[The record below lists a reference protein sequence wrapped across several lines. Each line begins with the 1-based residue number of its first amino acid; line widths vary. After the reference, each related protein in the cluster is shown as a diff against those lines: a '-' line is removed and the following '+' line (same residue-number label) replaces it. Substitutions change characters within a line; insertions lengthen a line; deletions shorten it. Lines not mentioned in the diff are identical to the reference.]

1 MKVYEL
7 KIFSLICKQIFI
19 SFIFFLSIFSLIIF
33 GNQLFLVFSQSLKAG
48 LYSSEILSLLFLKFA
63 RDFQFIF
70 GLSFILSIIF
80 SLNKL
85 YKSSE
90 LIVLKNSG
98 FSDKGLFY
106 LLKPII
112 YVVTVFTFIFSF
124 FVTPS
129 LKNEI
134 NIIKQ
139 SANLRPEFIFIK
151 EKEFQIFNDD
161 AIVFFSSDVNN
172 DSGLNNQLLN
182 NIFIYNNKE
191 NKVILAERGKKT
203 VDNKTGNV
211 SLILYDGEIYNN
223 FSSKKIT
230 NLSVTSFKKF
240 EALIFEN
247 TRISENP
254 DQKAETKY
262 LYDLEIFSNR
272 DDSIEFF
279 YRLSVPT
286 SFFIMAIF
294 AVLVSEVNPR
304 TKGNFAIGYGLV
316 VYILHYNLVNFLK
329 KISFT
334 TEVNIFVNFIP
345 LILVFLLVFLIYL
358 SKNNFT
364 FKEFLK

>member
-1 MKVYEL
+1 M
-7 KIFSLICKQIFI
+7 
-19 SFIFFLSIFSLIIF
+19 
-33 GNQLFLVFSQSLKAG
+33 
-48 LYSSEILSLLFLKFA
+48 
-63 RDFQFIF
+63 
-70 GLSFILSIIF
+70 
-80 SLNKL
+80 
-85 YKSSE
+85 
-90 LIVLKNSG
+90 
-98 FSDKGLFY
+98 
-106 LLKPII
+106 
-112 YVVTVFTFIFSF
+112 
-124 FVTPS
+124 
-129 LKNEI
+129 
-134 NIIKQ
+134 
-139 SANLRPEFIFIK
+139 
-151 EKEFQIFNDD
+151 
-161 AIVFFSSDVNN
+161 
-172 DSGLNNQLLN
+172 
-182 NIFIYNNKE
+182 
-191 NKVILAERGKKT
+191 
-203 VDNKTGNV
+203 
-211 SLILYDGEIYNN
+211 
-223 FSSKKIT
+223 
-230 NLSVTSFKKF
+230 SVTSFKKF

-279 YRLSVPT
+279 YRLSVPA
-286 SFFIMAIF
+286 SFFFMAIL